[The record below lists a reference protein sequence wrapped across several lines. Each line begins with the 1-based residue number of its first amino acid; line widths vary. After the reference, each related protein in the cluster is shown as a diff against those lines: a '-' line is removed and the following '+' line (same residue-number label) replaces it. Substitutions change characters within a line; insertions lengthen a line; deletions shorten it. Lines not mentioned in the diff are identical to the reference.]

1 MRKWWFTVHKWVG
14 LVVGLQILAWM
25 VSGLYMTWFPIAQVR
40 SEQNIR
46 EIAPRDLHQAVD
58 LTTATPAL
66 AGLAI
71 PISRLELVDIAGQW
85 MWRIDSQGKPH
96 ALMDVATGRVV
107 SPLDE
112 TAARNIAS
120 ADFAGDGKIASA
132 ALVERDAPIEYRGPL
147 PVWQIVF
154 DDRDAT
160 HLYVAPLTG
169 KIAARRSGLWR
180 TYDFLW
186 ALHIM
191 DYSERENF
199 NHWPIVL
206 MALLGLLLT
215 VSGIGLLVIR
225 FWPHTPSANRTS
237 E

>member
-14 LVVGLQILAWM
+14 LVVGLQVLAWM

-46 EIAPRDLHQAVD
+46 EAAPRDVHQAVD
-58 LTTATPAL
+58 LATATRAL
-66 AGLAI
+66 AELSI
-71 PISRLELVDIAGQW
+71 PISRLELVDVAGRW

-96 ALMDVATGRVV
+96 ALMDITSGKVV

-112 TAARNIAS
+112 TAARDIAT
-120 ADFAGDGKIASA
+120 ADFAGTGKIAA
-132 ALVERDAPIEYRGPL
+132 ATLIEEDAPIEYRGAL

-154 DDRDAT
+154 DDSDAT
-160 HLYVAPLTG
+160 HIYVAPLTG
-169 KIAARRSGLWR
+169 KVAARRSGLWR

-186 ALHIM
+186 SLHIM
-191 DYSERENF
+191 DYSQRENF

-206 MALLGLLLT
+206 MALLGLVLT
-215 VSGIGLLVIR
+215 ISGIGLLVIR
-225 FWPHTPSANRTS
+225 LWPRRSFANRTS

>member
-46 EIAPRDLHQAVD
+46 EIAARDLHTTVD
-58 LTTATPAL
+58 LATATQAL
-66 AGLAI
+66 AALSI
-71 PISRLELVDIAGQW
+71 PISRLELVDVAGRW

-96 ALMDVATGRVV
+96 ALMDAESGRVV

-112 TAARNIAS
+112 TAARDIAA
-120 ADFAGDGKIASA
+120 ADFAGDGKVVSA
-132 ALVERDAPIEYRGPL
+132 ALIEENAPIEYRGAM

-154 DDRDAT
+154 DDPDAT

-169 KIAARRSGLWR
+169 KVAARRSGLWR

-186 ALHIM
+186 SLHIM
-191 DYSERENF
+191 DYSQRENF

-206 MALLGLLLT
+206 MALLGLVLT

-225 FWPHTPSANRTS
+225 LWPRRSFANRTP